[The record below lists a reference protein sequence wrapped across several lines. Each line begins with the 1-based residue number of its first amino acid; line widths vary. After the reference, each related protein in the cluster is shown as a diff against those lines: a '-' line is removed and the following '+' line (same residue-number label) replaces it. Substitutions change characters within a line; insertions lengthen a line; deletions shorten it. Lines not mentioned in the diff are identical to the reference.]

1 MFKPFIM
8 ENDEL
13 MEGYRENPNNPGNGK
28 NESQE

>member
-1 MFKPFIM
+1 M